1 MLVKQSSSFSR
12 KHWTFISP
20 DLCLPNSPVDY
31 KVCGLMQERVYS
43 VQPPGRDTS
52 RCDQRLEQRLI
63 DTWASISQNVIN
75 EAVGLWRKRL
85 RASMRQKVIT
95 LNIC

>member
-1 MLVKQSSSFSR
+1 
-12 KHWTFISP
+12 
-20 DLCLPNSPVDY
+20 
-31 KVCGLMQERVYS
+31 MQERMYS